1 MQWLICIQLD
11 GDPSQ
16 LCRGDDMLFSDLSG
30 DIIRAEIAKERR
42 EVVDQYEQI
51 RERLK
56 DFHEDRQ
63 TKNEYI
69 RDWGFKLKDG
79 STDLPL
85 QSVNITAKIINK
97 ISLTYKYQPKRML
110 MDIEGDDDALALW
123 YAGQPEFA
131 LGFKYAER
139 YKNLLGKILYR
150 VHYDARRQTW
160 FPFIETHYEA
170 HFLEDDMIHPI
181 AYSYPLR
188 QDLTESSAVK
198 EDWWIFWSDE
208 DYFFY
213 IPGTDKRKEDEFG
226 GENPFGIMPMVE
238 MRSDYPVDQYDT
250 TGAWSLILA
259 NQNINI
265 AMNDLNLMIH
275 HQAFDQPWISGASK
289 EEATGME
296 LGANRVLTSTD
307 SEVSFGLLSYSP
319 KITECIEAVKFQ
331 IQSVAYTYN
340 LAINWSIEG
349 NPASGFSLLVQN
361 IDLLEA
367 RHDDVELAVLY
378 EKQMYKVLSSMQ
390 EHYKRHA
397 MLPKDEPVL
406 PMDGKVSV
414 DFTEID
420 FPINQKEEQDRWD
433 WLIDQNAKTVIDL
446 IMSLNP
452 DMSEDEAIE
461 KYQRNKE
468 LNGTLTPAEVAQ
480 GEFEALGGEVV

>member
-1 MQWLICIQLD
+1 
-11 GDPSQ
+11 
-16 LCRGDDMLFSDLSG
+16 MLFSDLSS
-30 DIIRAEIAKERR
+30 DIIKAEIAKERR
-42 EVVDQYEQI
+42 EVVDQYEAV

-56 DFHEDRQ
+56 DFFEDRQ

-85 QSVNITAKIINK
+85 QSVNITAKVLNK

-110 MDIEGDDDALALW
+110 MDLPEGAEDSLALW
-123 YAGQPEFA
+123 YADQPEFG

-139 YKNLLGKILYR
+139 YKNLLGKVLYR
-150 VHYDARRQTW
+150 VHYDARRQVW

-188 QDLTESSAVK
+188 QDLTQPQNVR
-198 EDWWIFWSDE
+198 EDWWVFWSDN

-213 IPGTDKRKEDEFG
+213 LPGSNKRKEDEFG
-226 GENPFGIMPMVE
+226 GLNPFKIMPMVE
-238 MRSDYPVDQYDT
+238 MRADYPVDQYDT

-265 AMNDLNLMIH
+265 ALNDLNLMIH
-275 HQAFDQPWISGASK
+275 HQAFDQPYVAGAS
-289 EEATGME
+289 EEEMVGMKF
-296 LGANRVLTSTD
+296 GANKILATSD
-307 SEVSFGLLSYSP
+307 PEVKFGLLGYSP
-319 KITECIEAVKFQ
+319 KITESIEAIKFN
-331 IQSVAYTYN
+331 IQTIAYTYN

-378 EKQMYKVLSSMQ
+378 EKKMYKVLSKMQ
-390 EHYKRHA
+390 DHYRRHG
-397 MLPKDEPVL
+397 MLKKDEPVL
-406 PMDGKVSV
+406 PIDGKVSV

-420 FPINQKEEQDRWD
+420 FPINQAEEQSRWD
-433 WLIDQNAKTVIDL
+433 WLIDKNAKTVIDL
-446 IMSLNP
+446 IMSENP
-452 DMSEDEAIE
+452 DMSEEEAIE

-468 LNGTLTPAEVAQ
+468 LNGSLTPAEQAQ
-480 GEFEALGGEVV
+480 SAFEKLGGEVVNP